1 MPDSMEI
8 VPLVERAVL
17 NVREDL
23 QDSPYIIEALKVLPV
38 GGYRS
43 AIGQFWNAVVD
54 DLRNKIIFRGV
65 HLFNQ
70 EVSVGREIKT
80 YEDFQNHVNDD
91 QLIEGAYKTGV
102 IGWEASKI
110 LRQAKETRH
119 IFSGHPKSSD
129 PSPLKVLAMMDDCI
143 KYVLNQEYPTQLI
156 DINDYLD
163 ILRSSDYDR
172 NDIAIENAIGD
183 LPEKYKSELANRLFS
198 VYIHPDSP
206 STLIGNIEYMVPF
219 LWRTL
224 PKDVKVQV
232 IRRIDQEYPK
242 GNAVI
247 TERAFQFSAVVKAT
261 RYLSASARKY
271 KISPIVEKLK
281 NNLDEWAVE
290 GECVKELMA
299 FSEVIPNELQADYV
313 SSLTLTYV
321 GYVGS
326 SSHYARRDFYSNAAS
341 PYIPKMFEKFN
352 DAMIG
357 EFVETIISSDVLRR
371 RLESPIKLRRLRNLG
386 EICLERCSDSFEH
399 IDILELLCDEDNEEG
414 FKNHIKALTK
424 RSTRTR

>member
-1 MPDSMEI
+1 MKESTEI

-17 NVREDL
+17 NVRDDL
-23 QDSPYIIEALKVLPV
+23 QDSPYIQEALKVLTV

-70 EVSVGREIKT
+70 EISVGRDIKT
-80 YEDFQNHVNDD
+80 YEDFQNYVNDD
-91 QLIEGAYKTGV
+91 QLIDGAYKTGV
-102 IGWEASKI
+102 IGWEASKV

-129 PSPLKVLAMMDDCI
+129 PSPIKVLAMMDDCI

-156 DINDYLD
+156 DISDYLD
-163 ILRSSDYDR
+163 ILRSEDYDR
-172 NDIAIENAIGD
+172 NDVAIENAIGD
-183 LPEKYKSELANRLFS
+183 LPEKYKTELVNRLFT

-206 STLIGNIEYMVPF
+206 STLIGNIEFMVPY

-224 PKDVKVQV
+224 PKDVKIQV

-242 GNAVI
+242 GNVLI

-271 KISPIVEKLK
+271 KISPIVKKLK
-281 NNLDEWAVE
+281 ENLDEWSVE
-290 GECVKELMA
+290 GECVKNLLP
-299 FSEVIPNELQADYV
+299 FSDVIPNELQSDYV
-313 SSLTLTYV
+313 SSLTHTYV
-321 GYVGS
+321 GYIGS
-326 SSHYARRDFYSNAAS
+326 SSHFARRDFYSNGAA

-352 DAMIG
+352 DSMIG
-357 EFVETIISSDVLRR
+357 EFIETIISSDVLRR
-371 RLESPIKLRRLRNLG
+371 RLESPIKMRRLRSLG
-386 EICLERCSDSFEH
+386 EICLERCSESFEH
-399 IDILELLCDEDNEEG
+399 KDLLELLCDEENEEG
-414 FKNHIKALTK
+414 FKKAIKALTK
-424 RSTRTR
+424 RSSGRA